1 MVERPGRDR
10 SRREVLARA
19 ARLTAM
25 ALGVAS
31 PALGRLANAARVP
44 DEAWALHRESLVI
57 DLHVD
62 SFLWT
67 RLFGYNLGVRHENRL
82 PFSPLGWHADL
93 PRLREGGVGAV
104 GFGIVVNP
112 LDVGP
117 ELLLP
122 LKVLSWTERQRGFDA
137 VLNTLDLMHAAARS
151 YADRFVFVHNATEL
165 RAARAAGKIA
175 GFACLEG
182 SHGLEGSLDHVRTAY
197 QRGLRSIGLVH
208 FQATEAGYP
217 MTVAKFD
224 DRGLTQF
231 GCDLIGE
238 MERLRMVVD
247 LAHVNDAGFAD
258 ALKVMRR
265 PFIVSH
271 TCCRAV
277 YAHRRNLTDGQIRA
291 VADRGGVIGI
301 AFERTFLGGLS
312 ANLDSVLDHFDHA
325 LKVGGEDVVAI
336 GTDFDGFIFPPSE
349 LRDVSHMPRLTA
361 GLLARRH
368 RPETVRKVLGG
379 NALRVLTAVW
389 G

>member
-1 MVERPGRDR
+1 MVERPGKDR
-10 SRREVLARA
+10 SRREVLASG
-19 ARLTAM
+19 ARMTAM
-25 ALGVAS
+25 ALGVGS
-31 PALGRLANAARVP
+31 PAGRSAKAAAVP
-44 DEAWALHRESLVI
+44 DEAWALHKESLVI

-67 RLFGYNLGVRHENRL
+67 RLFGYNVGVRHENRL

-93 PRLREGGVGAV
+93 PRLRQGGVGAV

-112 LDVGP
+112 LKVGP

-122 LKVLSWTERQRGFDA
+122 LKLLSWTERQRGFDA

-151 YADRFVFVHNATEL
+151 YADRFAFVRTATEL
-165 RAARAAGKIA
+165 RTARAAGKIA

-182 SHGLEGSLDHVRTAY
+182 AHGIEGSLDHVRTAY
-197 QRGLRSIGLVH
+197 DRGLRSIGLVH

-217 MTVAKFD
+217 MTAAKFD
-224 DRGLTQF
+224 GRGLTQF
-231 GCDLIGE
+231 GRELIGE

-247 LAHVNDAGFAD
+247 LAHLNDAGFAD
-258 ALKVMRR
+258 ALKVMRH

-271 TCCRAV
+271 TCCRGV
-277 YAHRRNLTDGQIRA
+277 YAHRRNLTDEQIRA

-301 AFERTFLGGLS
+301 AFERTFAGGLS

-325 LKVGGEDVVAI
+325 VKVGGEDVVAI

-349 LRDVSHMPRLTA
+349 LRDVSQMLHLTA
-361 GLLARRH
+361 GLLARGH
-368 RPETVRKVLGG
+368 RPETVRKILGG
-379 NALRVLTAVW
+379 NALRVLNAVW